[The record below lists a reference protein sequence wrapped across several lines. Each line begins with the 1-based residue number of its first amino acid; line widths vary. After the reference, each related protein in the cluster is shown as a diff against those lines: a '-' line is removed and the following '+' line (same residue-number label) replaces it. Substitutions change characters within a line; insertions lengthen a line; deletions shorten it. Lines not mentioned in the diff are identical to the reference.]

1 MQVEP
6 HEVQWNHQWGVPRNG
21 RLVSVG
27 AGSGRG
33 PAGGHSNK
41 NGGKCPGV
49 FD

>member
-6 HEVQWNHQWGVPRNG
+6 HEVQENHQWGVPRNG

-27 AGSGRG
+27 AGLGPG
-33 PAGGHSNK
+33 PAGGQSNK